1 MKDKNLDQFPTF
13 EGHATPNLIVTH
25 LESLILQDLLDG
37 NIISV
42 VVFGDK
48 FGLKD
53 DAKRAITD
61 NFTVRVRDVTSV
73 ARLAIR
79 GDDFDH
85 LSGIVDGCMM
95 ITSIMTYSNTG
106 RRGERGGV
114 YEGEQRWI
122 EGYETK
128 NGRKGD
134 GR

>member
-1 MKDKNLDQFPTF
+1 M
-13 EGHATPNLIVTH
+13 
-25 LESLILQDLLDG
+25 
-37 NIISV
+37 
-42 VVFGDK
+42 FGDK

-61 NFTVRVRDVTSV
+61 DFTVRVRDVTSV

-85 LSGIVDGCMM
+85 LPGIVDGCVM

-114 YEGEQRWI
+114 YEGEQQWI

>member
-1 MKDKNLDQFPTF
+1 MISFRPF

-37 NIISV
+37 YIISV
-42 VVFGDK
+42 VMFGDK

-85 LSGIVDGCMM
+85 LPGIVDGCMM
-95 ITSIMTYSNTG
+95 IASIMTYSNTG

-128 NGRKGD
+128 NGRKGY